1 MDQSNLET
9 NMNPFIDV
17 KNLNKAY
24 SSTVGEVSNFVLK
37 DLSLQVSK
45 GRSVGLIG
53 PSGSGKSTLLNVISG
68 LDDPTSGEVWVD
80 KNQVHQLSPIEA
92 ASFRNQTIGFI
103 FQAHHLLPALT
114 AHQNVIVPAL
124 AGHGKMS
131 ADESKDRANHLL
143 EQVGLSERANHMPSQ
158 LSGGERQRV
167 AVARAL
173 INQPKVLLADEPT
186 GALDQKNADSL
197 MDMLIRLKAEFE
209 CTMLVVTHSQ
219 EQANRLD
226 EVWSF
231 QDGKLSSMN
240 R

>member
-1 MDQSNLET
+1 M
-9 NMNPFIDV
+9 
-17 KNLNKAY
+17 
-24 SSTVGEVSNFVLK
+24 
-37 DLSLQVSK
+37 
-45 GRSVGLIG
+45 
-53 PSGSGKSTLLNVISG
+53 
-68 LDDPTSGEVWVD
+68 D

-124 AGHGKMS
+124 AGHGKMN

-143 EQVGLSERANHMPSQ
+143 EQVGLSERANHLPSQ

-197 MDMLIRLKAEFE
+197 MDMLIQLNARI
-209 CTMLVVTHSQ
+209 
-219 EQANRLD
+219 
-226 EVWSF
+226 
-231 QDGKLSSMN
+231 
-240 R
+240 